1 MRHDVDALLEVKDL
15 EVQLSLKEGVV
26 RAVNG
31 ISFRIA
37 PNRTLGV
44 VGESGCG
51 KSMTARALLR
61 ILPPGGRIVR
71 GTIRLAPRSG
81 TTTGPVDIAALSPRG
96 RAVRAIRGRE
106 IAMIF
111 QEPMT
116 SLSPVHTIGDQIG
129 EGVRLHQKAS
139 KREARECAIE
149 MLHLV
154 GVPMHERRVDS
165 YPHQLSGGLRQRSMI
180 AIALACRPRLLIAD
194 EPATALDVTI
204 QAQILNL
211 IERLQREMA
220 MSVMM
225 ITHDLGV
232 IAETADEV
240 AVMYLGRIV
249 EFAPVNE
256 LFGAP
261 KHPYTQGLL
270 ASVPRIGRTA
280 SHTLYSIP
288 GTVPHPYTMPQGC
301 PFHPRCPQR
310 IAGVC
315 DRGEPPTLIETE
327 PNHRVACRLYESQQV
342 EVYRA

>member
-1 MRHDVDALLEVKDL
+1 MDALLEVKDL
-15 EVQLSLKEGVV
+15 EVTISLKEGAV

-31 ISFRIA
+31 VSFRIPA
-37 PNRTLGV
+37 NRTLGV

-61 ILPPGGRIVR
+61 ILPPGGRIV
-71 GTIRLAPRSG
+71 GGQIRLAPRDGHS
-81 TTTGPVDIAALSPRG
+81 TGVVDIAALPPRS
-96 RAVRAIRGRE
+96 RALRAIRGGE

-116 SLSPVHTIGDQIG
+116 SLSPVHSIGDQIG
-129 EGVRLHQKAS
+129 EGVRLHRKTS
-139 KREARECAIE
+139 KREARERAVE
-149 MLHLV
+149 MLRLV
-154 GVPMHERRVDS
+154 GVPMPERRVDA

-194 EPATALDVTI
+194 EPTTALDVTI

-249 EFAPVNE
+249 EYAPVRD
-256 LFGAP
+256 LFDSP
-261 KHPYTQGLL
+261 MHPYTQGLL
-270 ASVPRIGRTA
+270 ASIPRIGRP
-280 SHTLYSIP
+280 SGRTLYSIP
-288 GTVPHPYTMPQGC
+288 GTVPDPYTMPPGC

-315 DRGEPPTLIETE
+315 DRGEPPAPVEAG
-327 PNHRVACRLYESQQV
+327 PNHQVACRLYESRQG
-342 EVYRA
+342 EADDA